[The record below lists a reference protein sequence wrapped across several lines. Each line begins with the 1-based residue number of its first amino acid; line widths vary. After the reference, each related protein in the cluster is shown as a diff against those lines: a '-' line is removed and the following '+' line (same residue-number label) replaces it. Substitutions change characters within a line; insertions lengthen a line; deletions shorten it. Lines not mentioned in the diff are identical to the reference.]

1 VRTHSGR
8 ATALPPDERRAHILA
23 VTIPLLVERGHA
35 VTTRQIAEA
44 AGIAEGTIFRVFPDK
59 EALVRAAIDRAFD
72 PAATE
77 AALAAIDRD
86 LPFEDQLAEAV
97 AVMQR
102 RLADIW
108 ALVSAVGGPP
118 EPPRRPPEF
127 TALAELIAANG
138 DRVNRDPA
146 TAARQ
151 LWALTLAMSHPA
163 LVAGDPLDPAE
174 IVALLLDGIRARAE
188 ESAPC

>member
-1 VRTHSGR
+1 MRTHSGR

-59 EALVRAAIDRAFD
+59 EALVHAALERAFD
-72 PAATE
+72 RAATE
-77 AALAAIDRD
+77 AALGAIDRD

-118 EPPRRPPEF
+118 VPPRRPPEF

-138 DRVNRDPA
+138 ERVNRDPV

-174 IVALLLDGIRARAE
+174 IVSLLLDGIRARAE
-188 ESAPC
+188 EGAPC

>member
-1 VRTHSGR
+1 VSTHSGR

-23 VTIPLLVERGHA
+23 ATIPLLVQRGPA

-59 EALVRAAIDRAFD
+59 DALVRAAVERAFD

-77 AALAAIDRD
+77 SALAAIDRG

-97 AVMQR
+97 GIMQR

-108 ALVSAVGGPP
+108 SLVSAVGGTLG
-118 EPPRRPPEF
+118 PPRRPPEF
-127 TALAELIAANG
+127 AALADLFAAHPG
-138 DRVNRDPA
+138 RVTRDPVA
-146 TAARQ
+146 AARH
-151 LWALTLAMSHPA
+151 LWALTLALSHPA
-163 LVAGDPLDPAE
+163 LVPGEPLPPAE
-174 IVALLLDGIRARAE
+174 IVSLLLDGIRARARAV
-188 ESAPC
+188 APC